1 MAFYRIFLR
10 WPLVG
15 RVLAISVAIIVAAG
29 VIIHF
34 LEPVTFPTIFEG
46 IWWAVITASTVGY
59 GDYVP
64 ATLEGRLIGL
74 ILIFAGAGFLTTYF
88 ASLAATAVTRQNAY
102 IDGKETFKEDRHI
115 VIIGWNERSR
125 AFIHRWSLLKNSKS
139 ILLIDESLHQNPFSD
154 GRVHFIKGVPYQDD
168 TLQKGNVKQADLVL
182 ITADQ
187 DKNERQADMATILTI
202 IAVKGMNPNVYC
214 LAEILTAEQVEN
226 AKRAGADELI
236 HTNQLASFAMLNSLL
251 CHGMSDAVMDLLDHV
266 NGSHFKTIV
275 MEDEWDG
282 LTFRQLSN
290 VLIQKQMLLLG
301 VKREED
307 VIINPPPELTMK
319 KSFQLIIIS
328 D

>member
-15 RVLAISVAIIVAAG
+15 RVLTIAVAIIVAAG

-34 LEPVTFPTIFEG
+34 LEPATFPTIFEG

-64 ATLEGRLIGL
+64 TTLQGRLIGL
-74 ILIFAGAGFLTTYF
+74 MLIFAGAGFLTTYF
-88 ASLAATAVTRQNAY
+88 ATLAATAVTHQNAY
-102 IDGKETFKEDRHI
+102 LDGKEAFKGNHHI

-125 AFIHRWSLLKNSKS
+125 ALIQHLSLLKDPKP

-154 GRVHFIKGVPYQDD
+154 GTVHFIKGVPYQNE
-168 TLQKGNVKQADLVL
+168 TLQKGNAQQADLVL
-182 ITADQ
+182 ITADP
-187 DKNERQADMATILTI
+187 DNNERQADMATILTI
-202 IAVKGMNPNVYC
+202 IAVKGMNPNIYC
-214 LAEILTAEQVEN
+214 LAEILTENQVEN

-251 CHGMSDAVMDLLDHV
+251 CHGMSETVMFLLDHV
-266 NGSHFKTIV
+266 NGSHFKTID
-275 MEDEWDG
+275 MENEWDG
-282 LTFRQLSN
+282 LTFQQLSN
-290 VLIQKQMLLLG
+290 ALIQKRMLLLG

-307 VIINPPPELTMK
+307 VMINPPPELTMK